1 MTKQRTPQEVL
12 AEVALF
18 SGLSNRQLTRLTKL
32 AREVNHDP
40 GKSIADEG
48 HGAAAFHVILDGT
61 GEVLLHGE
69 HRRKIGPGDYFG
81 EISLIDGQPRSAT
94 VQVSND
100 APMRTLAIFRTD
112 FNQLLE
118 DDPTFAHALLV
129 RLCTRLR
136 EAEAASI

>member
-1 MTKQRTPQEVL
+1 MTKQRSPEEVL
-12 AEVALF
+12 AEVQLF
-18 SGLSNRQLTRLTKL
+18 SGLSHRQLTRLTKL

-48 HGAAAFHVILDGT
+48 HGAAAFHVVLDGT

-69 HRRKIGPGDYFG
+69 HRRQIGPGDYFG

-94 VQVSND
+94 VQVGND
-100 APMRTLAIFRTD
+100 GPMRTLAIFRTD

-129 RLCTRLR
+129 TLCTRLR
-136 EAEAASI
+136 EAEAAT